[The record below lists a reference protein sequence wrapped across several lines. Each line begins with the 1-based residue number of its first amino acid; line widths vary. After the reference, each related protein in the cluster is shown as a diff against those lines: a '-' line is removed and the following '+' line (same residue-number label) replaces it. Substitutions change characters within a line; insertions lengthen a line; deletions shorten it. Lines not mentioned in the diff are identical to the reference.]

1 MMRLNGMD
9 TKYFQGIVPKIIDRD
24 IQKFCKKINYKSK
37 PIYINVNPVKNAII
51 NECFINVNNFI
62 KENDG
67 DIVYGWTIWLHPH
80 CLLEAEFHGIYKDKI
95 GNLVDITPHK
105 NNLTQILFLEDSS
118 LKYEGYSINNI
129 RKNLS
134 NSKLID
140 ECIVAWNEIYNIQ
153 NTGENKYKHGK
164 IILDKYQSMRLLDLN
179 RIIQCNLFK
188 FFTNLKLKPN
198 DTCICGSGL
207 KFVDCCKQSVEY

>member
-1 MMRLNGMD
+1 MD
-9 TKYFQGIVPKIIDRD
+9 AKYFQGIVPKIIDKN
-24 IQKFCKKINYKSK
+24 IQKFCKKINYKEK
-37 PIYINVNPVKNAII
+37 PKFINVVPVNCAKI
-51 NECFINVNNFI
+51 NECFINVNNFV
-62 KENDG
+62 KENG
-67 DIVYGWTIWLHPH
+67 GEIIYGWAIWLHPH

-105 NNLTQILFLEDSS
+105 DNLNQILFLEDSS

-140 ECIVAWNEIYNIQ
+140 ECIIAWNEIYNIQ
-153 NTGENKYKHGK
+153 NTGKNKYKHGE
-164 IILDKYQSMRLLDLN
+164 IILDECQSERFIYLN
-179 RIIQCNLFK
+179 RLIHNNLFN
-188 FFTNLKLKPN
+188 FFANLKLKPN

-207 KFVDCCKQSVEY
+207 KFVDCCKHNIEY